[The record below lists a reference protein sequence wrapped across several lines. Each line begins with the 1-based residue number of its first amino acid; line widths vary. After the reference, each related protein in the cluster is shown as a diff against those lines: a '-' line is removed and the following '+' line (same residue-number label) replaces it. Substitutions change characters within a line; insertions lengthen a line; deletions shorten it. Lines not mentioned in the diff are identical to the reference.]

1 MEIIY
6 NIKDMGGQFDAH
18 SPEELRDKL
27 LAYYTV
33 DGYSAEVTI
42 DGDLVRVKV
51 DQKDLEQSQKE
62 FNEITT
68 LCEHLRVSLQQ
79 ISFPSPCA

>member
-51 DQKDLEQSQKE
+51 DQKDLG
-62 FNEITT
+62 N
-68 LCEHLRVSLQQ
+68 LRKSLMRLLHSVKNASSRKL
-79 ISFPSPCA
+79 IAV